1 MRIGELGALAG
12 VDSQTIRFYEREGL
26 LPDPLRTSNG
36 YRSYDPEI
44 VGRLRFIRS
53 AQAAGLTLAEISST
67 LRLRDAGEAPC
78 AHVSALLERKLAD
91 VQVRQRELDALSTEL
106 KGLIDSSRALDPA
119 DCSDTEICHII
130 TPLMNM

>member
-1 MRIGELGALAG
+1 MRIGEFGARAG

-67 LRLRDAGEAPC
+67 LRLRDVGEAPC
-78 AHVSALLERKLAD
+78 AHVSALLEQKLAD
-91 VQVRQRELDALSTEL
+91 VQVRRRELDALSAEL
-106 KGLIDSSRALDPA
+106 KDLIDSSRALDPA

-130 TPLMNM
+130 TPLKNM